1 MVFIE
6 CMSGQPIITK
16 DTSIKQYQSIVKHFG
31 VTIEDQKYLNGN
43 NKKMNSI
50 ISVKYINASKFTNV
64 GTALKNYYPLW
75 PIDLIEIVSKCLQ
88 FKPSKRITAKLLL
101 SESYFVNRNFLKT
114 LTNKLTNT
122 MST

>member
-16 DTSIKQYQSIVKHFG
+16 DTSIKQYQSIVKTFG

-43 NKKMNSI
+43 NKKLNSI
-50 ISVKYINASKFTNV
+50 ISVKYINASKFANV
-64 GTALKNYYPLW
+64 GMALKDYYPLW

-88 FKPSKRITAKLLL
+88 FKPSKRRTAKLLL
-101 SESYFVNRNFLKT
+101 NESYFVNGNFLKT
-114 LTNKLTNT
+114 LTNKLTNKINT
-122 MST
+122 